1 MSVPSS
7 LHQSITA
14 RRLKVAVVGAG
25 LKNSA
30 DGREGWATRAHLPAL
45 KALPGLYEVTAVCT
59 TRMETAQAAAEHFGV
74 PRAYDSVERLLADE
88 PGLDVVCCSVRP
100 VHHRRV
106 VMAALRAGKHVY
118 CEQPLG
124 ISTAEAREMQAL
136 AERQGVRTVLGHQSH
151 YEPAAL
157 HMAELVR
164 GGYVGRPLA
173 FAHSYFVANYIVPRP
188 SHRNW
193 LFQSAMGGHPGY
205 RSGHSL
211 ERVLAVLGD
220 DVKSICADMAVQ
232 VPVRAAVDTGG
243 VIASDQVDNM
253 NYLLRMANGAMGTMQ
268 TSFTAWS
275 GTGNRFEIYGT
286 EGMLMLASGD
296 TPQLWDKDRG
306 AGDPT
311 RGESRLYGT
320 HVDVKKLIAEPTAPE
335 RLQRQ
340 FAEIPVPVHHV
351 YVDGVERTRAT
362 FVVAQT
368 WAALARAIHEGH
380 ECAPSFRDK
389 LKIHYIWDAAE
400 RSVASRSW
408 IDVDY
413 HGLSAIP

>member
-1 MSVPSS
+1 MN
-7 LHQSITA
+7 
-14 RRLKVAVVGAG
+14 RRLKVAVAGAG
-25 LKNSA
+25 LTHSP

-45 KALPGLYEVTAVCT
+45 KALPHLFEVAAVCT
-59 TRMETAQAAAEHFGV
+59 TRMETALAAARHFSV
-74 PRAYDSVERLLADE
+74 PHAYDRVERMLEALPD
-88 PGLDVVCCSVRP
+88 LDIVCCSVRP
-100 VHHRRV
+100 VYHRQV
-106 VMAALRAGKHVY
+106 VMAALKAGKHVY

-124 ISTAEAREMQAL
+124 ISTSEAREMQEL

-151 YEPAAL
+151 YEPASL

-164 GGYVGRPLA
+164 EGYIGRPLS
-173 FAHSYFVANYIVPRP
+173 FAHSYFVANYIAPRP

-193 LFQSAMGGHPGY
+193 LFQSDMGGHPGY

-211 ERVLAVLGD
+211 ERVLSVLGAN
-220 DVKSICADMAVQ
+220 VKSICADMAVQ
-232 VPVRAAVDTGG
+232 VPERAAVDTGG
-243 VIASDQVDNM
+243 TIVSDQVDNM
-253 NYLLRMANGAMGTMQ
+253 NYLLRMADGAMGTMQ

-296 TPQLWDKDRG
+296 TPQFWEKERG

-320 HVDVKKLIAEPTAPE
+320 HVDVAKLIAAPTAPE

-340 FAEIPVPVHHV
+340 FAEIPVPERHV
-351 YVDGVERTRAT
+351 CAYGVERTRAT

-368 WAALARAIHEGH
+368 WAALARAIYEGH

-400 RSVASRSW
+400 RSVATRSW
-408 IDVDY
+408 GEVDY
-413 HGLSAIP
+413 HGLS